1 MAARVYAH
9 VKHRQETAKPFM
21 DLAKVID
28 KVIARFIGTKHERD
42 IKKLQPVIAAINARE
57 AEVKAL
63 PDEELKTRFAALKA
77 EVQEQLKDAD
87 PSEPS
92 YKELLQ
98 KALDPAIV
106 PAFALVREAGRRFL
120 SMRHFDV
127 QLIGGIVL
135 HEGKIAEMKTG
146 EGKTLVATLPAVLNA
161 LTGCG
166 VHIVTVNDYLARRDA
181 EWMSP
186 LYRALGL
193 SVGVIVHD
201 LDDEQRRAAY
211 GADLTY
217 GTNNEFGFDY
227 LRDNMK
233 YDLANCVQRG
243 HHFAIVDEV
252 DSILIDEART
262 PLIISGPS
270 EESTDKYAKIDKII
284 PKLIQDIDY
293 TLDEKHRTSTL
304 TEEGFSKCERL
315 LGLSNMSDPANIE
328 IMHHVY
334 QALRAHALYKRD
346 VDYVV
351 KDGEVIIVDEFTGRQ
366 MPGRRWSDGLH
377 QAVEAREG
385 VKIERENQT
394 LATITFQ
401 NYFRMYKKLSG
412 MTGTAE
418 TEAAEFGK
426 IYKLDVTVIPTNRT
440 LIREEHRDVMY
451 RTEKE
456 KFEAV
461 VNGVLQEDNSLAN
474 GIRHYH
480 ERGQP
485 VLVGTI
491 SIEKSEAI
499 AELLKKARVPH
510 EVLNAKQHE
519 RESRIVAQAGRKGA
533 VTVATNMAG
542 RGTDILL
549 GGNPEQ
555 MTRDLCLKDKL
566 AMPYAAAPAVIA
578 ADGASGNGAQPAA
591 PMVLFQHEGKIF
603 QVPAAQW
610 KPIYDQFAEQCKAE
624 HDAVVAL
631 GGLHILGTERHEA
644 RRIDNQLRGRAGRQG
659 DPGSSRFFL
668 SLEDDLMRIFG
679 GERVKA
685 LMYRFG
691 MTEGVPIESK
701 FFSGRI
707 ENAQKSVEAQNFDA
721 RKHLLEYDDVMNKQR
736 ETIYGIRR
744 SALEGKDQRDY
755 VLGIAEDVAR
765 ELVDTYCARE
775 QHPDQWNVTQFLAEV
790 NSQFGVDAKAAG
802 ADPGSMNHDQLSDA
816 TVEAVTKRY
825 TEKEQQFSADLMR
838 WLERRI
844 ILDVVDA
851 QWKDHLLSL
860 DHLKE
865 GIGLRGYAQKDP
877 LVEFKKEAFILFED
891 MMTRID
897 NETIRYLF
905 HIQMQQGEQPPPPGG
920 GQPAPPQTPRPRAD
934 AAAASAAAR
943 ASEPQHLPSV
953 AREIERR
960 QQRQQRDLQYQTG
973 PAQAETPKPVRA
985 GAKVGRNDPC
995 PCGSGKKYKKCHGAN
1010 V

>member
-1 MAARVYAH
+1 MEAAQILDRV
-9 VKHRQETAKPFM
+9 V
-21 DLAKVID
+21 
-28 KVIARFIGTKHERD
+28 ARFIGTKHERD
-42 IKKLQPVIAAINARE
+42 VKKLQPLIAAINARE
-57 AEVKAL
+57 AEVKSL
-63 PDEELKTRFAALKA
+63 SNEDLKLRFAELASQ
-77 EVQEQLKDAD
+77 VQEKLKDAD
-87 PSEPS
+87 PAEPTFRDLMQQAF
-92 YKELLQ
+92 E
-98 KALDPAIV
+98 PAIV
-106 PAFALVREAGRRFL
+106 PAFALVREAGWRFL

-127 QLIGGIVL
+127 QLIGGMVL

-146 EGKTLVATLPAVLNA
+146 EGKTLVATLPACLNA
-161 LTGCG
+161 LAGRG

-211 GADLTY
+211 RADITY

-293 TLDEKHRTSTL
+293 TIDEKHRQATL
-304 TEEGFSKCERL
+304 TEEGFNKCERL
-315 LGLSNMSDPANIE
+315 LGLNNMSDPANIE

-334 QALRAHALYKRD
+334 QALRAHSLYKID
-346 VDYVV
+346 VDYVN
-351 KDGEVIIVDEFTGRQ
+351 KDGEIIIVDEFTGRQ

-377 QAVEAREG
+377 QAVEAKEG

-418 TEAAEFGK
+418 TEAAEFSK
-426 IYKLDVTVIPTNRT
+426 IYNLDVVVIPTNRN
-440 LIREEHRDVMY
+440 LIRKEHPDVVY

-456 KFEAV
+456 KFNAV
-461 VNGVLQEDNSLAN
+461 VNGIMQEDDSFAN

-491 SIEKSEAI
+491 SIEKSESI
-499 AELLKKARVPH
+499 AALLKAAKIPH

-555 MTRDLCLKDKL
+555 MTRDHFLKNKMAL
-566 AMPYAAAPAVIA
+566 PYAAAPAVIGA
-578 ADGASGNGAQPAA
+578 PDGSPDGAAQPIS

-603 QVPAAQW
+603 QVPADQW
-610 KPIYDQFAEQCKAE
+610 KPVYAQFAEQCKAE
-624 HDAVVAL
+624 HDEVVAL

-685 LMYRFG
+685 LMFRLG
-691 MTEGVPIESK
+691 MTEGVPIESGLI
-701 FFSGRI
+701 SRRI

-765 ELVDTYCARE
+765 ELVDTFCPRE
-775 QHPDQWNVTQFLAEV
+775 QHPDQWNAAQFLAEM
-790 NSQFGVDAKAAG
+790 NAQFGVDAKAAG
-802 ADPGSMNHDQLSDA
+802 ADPATLTHDALSEA
-816 TVEAVTKRY
+816 AAEAVSARY
-825 TEKEQQFSADLMR
+825 AEKETQFGADLMR

-844 ILDVVDA
+844 ILDVVDS

-865 GIGLRGYAQKDP
+865 GIGLRGYGQKDP
-877 LVEFKKEAFILFED
+877 LVEFKKEAFTMFED
-891 MMTRID
+891 MMARID
-897 NETIRYLF
+897 NETVRYLF
-905 HIQMQQGEQPPPPGG
+905 HIQVHQGE
-920 GQPAPPQTPRPRAD
+920 PPQQLEQHPEPPRPPRQD
-934 AAAASAAAR
+934 PQAAMHSAAAR
-943 ASEPQHLPSV
+943 ASSGAMDTQHLPAV
-953 AREIERR
+953 AREIERK
-960 QQRQQRDLQYQTG
+960 QARQQRDLQYQTG
-973 PAQAETPKPVRA
+973 PAQAEAPKPVRA
-985 GAKVGRNDPC
+985 AAKVGRNDPC

-1010 V
+1010 L